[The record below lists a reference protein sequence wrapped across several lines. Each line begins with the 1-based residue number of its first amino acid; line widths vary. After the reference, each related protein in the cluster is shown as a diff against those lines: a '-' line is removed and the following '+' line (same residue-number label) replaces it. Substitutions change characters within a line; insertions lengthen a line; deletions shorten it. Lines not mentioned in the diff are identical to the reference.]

1 MTIAIGRAGR
11 DSGLELNSP
20 AYWSVNGDD
29 VDLGGA
35 LTATDSYAKLVIL
48 RLQVAGLADNRDEPV
63 VAVNWTGDPSVDG
76 YYEVLD
82 ASVPMPARGLAAR
95 KLDYRVRLRRLAVH
109 PDISSV
115 ISGNAVR
122 ANSHGL
128 LKAATVPWWATP
140 ADATMDHVTGASSA
154 TRVTDSGSVKVQYTT
169 DGTLLYNV
177 VRRWACLPS
186 DYYDGACR
194 VEVTDGVSWYA
205 AVGRPN
211 ILTVDSWRITNG
223 LVRVSY
229 GGGNGLLLVE
239 HYVGSAWS
247 VAKTYKLTYTSTPTT
262 LGAFST
268 VTVKDNRPEC
278 VTVRL
283 GLERDSTAPYQ
294 MNVDLTIRRGALW
307 CEGVVT
313 RDTETGTEAIGIYR
327 NTAEAATAH
336 TSGVHATAADAQGG
350 KYVLT
355 TSFAKT
361 NDLTQGG
368 FYVSAGAATA
378 VDFMVGYEPGTPAG
392 PDTYTNQVYSY
403 FAPTD
408 ELVGFSRR

>member
-1 MTIAIGRAGR
+1 MSIKIGRAGR

-20 AYWSVNGDD
+20 AYWSVSGAE

-35 LTATDSYAKLVIL
+35 LTGSTYAKLAVL
-48 RLQVAGLADNRDEPV
+48 REQVNGLADNVDEPV
-63 VAVNWTGDPSVDG
+63 VAVNWAGDASVDG

-82 ASVPMPARGLAAR
+82 ASVPMPARGLAAL
-95 KLDYRVRLRRLAVH
+95 KLDYRVKLRKVTAH

-122 ANSHGL
+122 ANSHTIAKGV
-128 LKAATVPWWATP
+128 TVPWWATP
-140 ADATMDHVTGASSA
+140 ADATMDHVTGATSA

-177 VRRWACLPS
+177 VRRWACAAS
-186 DYYDGACR
+186 DYYDGASR
-194 VEVTDGVSWYA
+194 VEITDGIAWYA
-205 AVGRPN
+205 LVGRRTTG
-211 ILTVDSWRITNG
+211 IVMVGWRITNG

-229 GGGNGLLLVE
+229 GGADGLLLVE

-262 LGAFST
+262 LGAFTT

-283 GLERDSTAPYQ
+283 GLERDTTAPYQ
-294 MNVDLTIRRGALW
+294 LNVDLTIRRGALW
-307 CEGVVT
+307 CEVVVT
-313 RDTETGTEAIGIYR
+313 RDPETGTEAIGIYR
-327 NTAEAATAH
+327 DTAEAATAH

-355 TSFAKT
+355 TSKTKT

-368 FYVSAGAATA
+368 FYVSAGATTA
-378 VDFMVGYEPGTPAG
+378 IDFMVGYEPGTPTG

>member
-1 MTIAIGRAGR
+1 MSIKIGRAGR
-11 DSGLELNSP
+11 DSGLALNSP
-20 AYWSVNGDD
+20 SYWSVNGDD
-29 VDLGGA
+29 VELAGA
-35 LTATDSYAKLVIL
+35 LTADSYVKLVIL

-63 VAVNWTGDPSVDG
+63 VAVNWAGDPSVDG

-82 ASVPMPARGLAAR
+82 ASVPMPARGLAAH

-122 ANSHGL
+122 ANSHTIAKGV
-128 LKAATVPWWATP
+128 TVPWWATP

-177 VRRWACLPS
+177 VRRWACLAS

-194 VEVTDGVSWYA
+194 VEVTDGVGWYA

-211 ILTVDSWRITNG
+211 ILTVNSWRITNG
-223 LVRVSY
+223 AVRVSY

-239 HYVGSAWS
+239 HYISGAWS

-368 FYVSAGAATA
+368 FYVSAGATTA
-378 VDFMVGYEPGTPAG
+378 VDFMVGYEPGTPTG
-392 PDTYTNQVYSY
+392 PDTYANQVYSY